1 VEVFKRWFLI
11 NNGEVF
17 MLRFINKKVLVVGLL
32 FICSLQIHSQ
42 IKTYDTKID
51 SIISLMSVE
60 EKAGQ
65 LNQISSGLGFGPV
78 IRQEDLEAQKVLVR
92 EGKVGSFLNAI
103 GVNITRDLQ
112 KVAVEESRLKI
123 PLIFGLDV
131 IHGFKTTFPIPLA
144 EASSWDPEA
153 VEKSARYAAKEASAS
168 GIQWTFAP
176 MVDIARDPR
185 WGRIAEGSGEDTYL
199 GSVMAAARV
208 RGFQGNLN
216 SNENIIA
223 CVKHFAA
230 YGAAE
235 GGRDYNS
242 VDISERTLREVYLPP
257 FKAALDAGAKTF
269 MCSFNEISGTP
280 SSANRHLLTDILRN
294 EWKFDGFVVSDWN
307 SVGEL
312 IPHGIASDLEEA
324 TVLGLNAGVDMDME
338 ARAYINNIPA
348 LLKQNKI
355 SEKVLDEAVRRIL
368 KIKFELGLFDNPY
381 RNCNEVLE
389 KTNILSQENKDAE
402 LDVAHKSIVLLKN
415 DKGILPLKK
424 DIKTIAVIGP
434 LGNDQR
440 DPLGCWSAMGN
451 SDNVV
456 SLLDGVKSKVSDG
469 TQVLFAKGCDINGNS
484 NNGFKEA
491 VETANKSDVVIL
503 ALGEA
508 ANMTG
513 EASSRSSILL
523 PGLQE
528 ELAEEIYLMNG
539 RPLAINWLSENIPAI
554 LETWFLGLQTGN
566 AIADVLFGDYN
577 PGGKLPV
584 TFPRCAGQIPI
595 YYNHKS
601 TGRPGNDYVRFSSK
615 YFDLPLTPLY
625 PFGYGLSYTRFEYGK
640 MNLSSEKISAGNKLN
655 VTVQV
660 KNAGEYDGEE
670 IVQLYIKDDFAS
682 VTRPVK
688 ELKSFQKIFLK
699 KGETKT
705 VEFQIGKDQLAFY
718 DKDMNWTVEQ
728 GTFKVYVGTNSSDV
742 QEASFEVT
750 E

>member
-1 VEVFKRWFLI
+1 MLKCINKQFLI
-11 NNGEVF
+11 LSVF
-17 MLRFINKKVLVVGLL
+17 FSC
-32 FICSLQIHSQ
+32 FSQ
-42 IKTYDTKID
+42 ISFSQINIYDAKID
-51 SIISLMSVE
+51 SIISIMTIE

-78 IRQEDLEAQKVLVR
+78 IRQDDLEAQKVMVK
-92 EGKVGSFLNAI
+92 EGRIGSFLNAI
-103 GVNITRDLQ
+103 GAGITRDLQ

-123 PLIFGLDV
+123 PLLFGLDV

-144 EASSWDPEA
+144 EASSWDPKA

-168 GIQWTFAP
+168 GIHWTFAP

-269 MCSFNEISGTP
+269 MCSFNEISGIP
-280 SSANRHLLTDILRN
+280 SSTNRHLLTGILRD

-312 IPHGIASDLEEA
+312 IPHGIATDLKEA
-324 TVLGLNAGVDMDME
+324 ALLGLNAGVDMDME
-338 ARAYINNIPA
+338 ARAYINNIPE
-348 LLKQNKI
+348 LVKQKKV
-355 SEKVLDEAVRRIL
+355 SEKVLDEAVKRIL

-381 RNCNEVLE
+381 KYCNEELE
-389 KTNILSQENKDAE
+389 KTNILSKENKEAA
-402 LDVAHKSIVLLKN
+402 LDVARKSIVLLKN
-415 DKGILPLKK
+415 DNNILPLKR
-424 DIKTIAVIGP
+424 DTKTIAVIGP

-440 DPLGCWSAMGN
+440 DPLGCWSALGN
-451 SDNVV
+451 SNNVV
-456 SLLDGVKSKVSDG
+456 SLLEGIKNKASDDSKI
-469 TQVLFAKGCDINGNS
+469 LFAKGCDINGDS
-484 NNGFKEA
+484 NYGFKEA
-491 VETANKSDVVIL
+491 IETANKSDVVIL
-503 ALGEA
+503 ALGESG
-508 ANMTG
+508 NMTG
-513 EASSRSSILL
+513 EASSRSNIDL
-523 PGLQE
+523 PGVQE
-528 ELAEEIYLMNG
+528 TLASEIYKTGKPIIVVLMNG

-554 LETWFLGLQTGN
+554 LETWFLGIQTGN

-577 PGGKLPV
+577 PSGKLPV
-584 TFPRCAGQIPI
+584 TFPRSAGQIPI

-601 TGRPGNDYVRFSSK
+601 TGRPGSDYVRFSSK
-615 YFDLPLTPLY
+615 YFDLPITPLY
-625 PFGYGLSYTRFEYGK
+625 PFGFGLSYTKFEYDK
-640 MNLSSEKISAGNKLN
+640 IKLSSEKISPNDELKVSVN
-655 VTVQV
+655 I
-660 KNAGEYDGEE
+660 KNAGNYDGEE
-670 IVQLYIKDDFAS
+670 VVQLYIKDDFAS

-688 ELKSFQKIFLK
+688 ELKGFQKIYIK

-705 VEFQIGKDQLAFY
+705 VEFTIGKEQIAFY
-718 DKDMNWTVEQ
+718 DQDMNRTVEP
-728 GTFKVYVGTNSSDV
+728 GTFKVYVGTNSVDD

>member
-1 VEVFKRWFLI
+1 
-11 NNGEVF
+11 
-17 MLRFINKKVLVVGLL
+17 MLKCINKKVLTIGLL
-32 FICSLQIHSQ
+32 FICCSKITFTQTNH
-42 IKTYDTKID
+42 YDAKID
-51 SIISLMSVE
+51 SIISIMTVE

-78 IRQEDLEAQKVLVR
+78 IRQDDFEAQKKLVK
-92 EGKVGSFLNAI
+92 EGQVGSFLNAI
-103 GVNITRDLQ
+103 GVSITRDLQ

-123 PLIFGLDV
+123 PLLFGLDV

-144 EASSWDPEA
+144 EASSWDPAA
-153 VEKSARYAAKEASAS
+153 VEKSARYSAKEASAS
-168 GIQWTFAP
+168 GIHWTFAP
-176 MVDIARDPR
+176 MVDIARDSR

-208 RGFQGNLN
+208 KGFQGNLN

-280 SSANRHLLTDILRN
+280 SSANRHLLTDILRD

-312 IPHGIASDLEEA
+312 IPHGLASGLDDA
-324 TVLGLNAGVDMDME
+324 TVLALNAGVDMDME
-338 ARAYINNIPA
+338 ARAYINNIPQ

-368 KIKFELGLFDNPY
+368 KIKFDLGLFDNPY
-381 RNCNEVLE
+381 KFCNDELE
-389 KTNILSQENKDAE
+389 KTNILSGENKDAA

-415 DKGILPLKK
+415 DKGLLPLKK
-424 DIKTIAVIGP
+424 NIKTIAVIGP

-440 DPLGCWSAMGN
+440 DPLGCWSALGN
-451 SDNVV
+451 SNNVV
-456 SLLDGVKSKVSDG
+456 SLLEGIKTKVSPDSKI
-469 TQVLFAKGCDINGNS
+469 LFAKGCDINGDS
-484 NNGFKEA
+484 NDGFNEA
-491 VETANKSDVVIL
+491 IETANNSDVVIL
-503 ALGEA
+503 ALGES

-513 EASSRSSILL
+513 EASSRSTIVL
-523 PGLQE
+523 PGVQE
-528 ELAEEIYLMNG
+528 ELAKEIFKTGKPVILVLMNG

-554 LETWFLGLQTGN
+554 LEAWFLGIQTGN
-566 AIADVLFGDYN
+566 AIADVLFGNYN

-584 TFPRCAGQIPI
+584 TFPRSEGQIPI

-601 TGRPGNDYVRFSSK
+601 TGRPGNDRVRFSSK

-625 PFGYGLSYTRFEYGK
+625 PFGYGLSYSKFSYGK
-640 MNLSSEKISAGNKLN
+640 MKLSSDKISPDGELN
-655 VTVQV
+655 VEVNV
-660 KNAGEYDGEE
+660 RNIGDYDGEE
-670 IVQLYIKDDFAS
+670 VVQLYIKDDFAS

-688 ELKSFQKIFLK
+688 ELKGFQKIFLK
-699 KGETKT
+699 KGENKSVKFT
-705 VEFQIGKDQLAFY
+705 IGKEQLSFY
-718 DKDMNWTVEQ
+718 DKNMKWTVEP
-728 GTFKVYVGTNSSDV
+728 GTFKIYIGTNSAEV